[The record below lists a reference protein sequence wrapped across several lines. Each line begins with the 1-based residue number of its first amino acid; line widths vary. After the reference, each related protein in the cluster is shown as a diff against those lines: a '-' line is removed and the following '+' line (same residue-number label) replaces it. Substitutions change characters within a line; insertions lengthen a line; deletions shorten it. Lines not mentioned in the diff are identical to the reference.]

1 MFLKDSPTESR
12 KFLFEIKEECKVL
25 KIIFVKN
32 NFVSDLLGRQHLLQ
46 ILQTSLTIKNSEK
59 VVKIGCFEKRLRWR
73 RPIFFEIKDGY
84 EVSCLKILMLC

>member
-59 VVKIGCFEKRLRWR
+59 VVKLDVSKNVCDGEDQ
-73 RPIFFEIKDGY
+73 FFSK
-84 EVSCLKILMLC
+84 